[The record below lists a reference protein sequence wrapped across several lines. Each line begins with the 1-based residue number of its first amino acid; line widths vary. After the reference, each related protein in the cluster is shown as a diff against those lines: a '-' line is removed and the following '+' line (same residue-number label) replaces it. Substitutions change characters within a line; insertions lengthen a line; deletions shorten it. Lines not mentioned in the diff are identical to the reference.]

1 MEIME
6 VDAGIINDAAG
17 LSLVGNERTLD
28 PKKPQLFKS
37 FEAKKENCLGK
48 RDKSNAGRID
58 PKAVDICS
66 VLNERDDYYTTSS
79 CAGRCFLYRGDGIKS
94 HHKYIPSNQDHAAAA
109 DNDEKESQ
117 GLGFFQRYRVNHD
130 VIRDAQRYFNIAT
143 LDPSHEQYDPSGGG
157 DPVRTIGQFDHK
169 KALSSNKTTPDGHAI
184 LDASSE
190 QNNET
195 ARQLWLRFEPFIL
208 HVACRTMNAAGALMA
223 AARPAF
229 KNVGLTAFSSSSQSS
244 KFIVAIWGDEGL
256 DMPLLNFSNGTF
268 LFSGQEVWLQELV
281 NERHLRNWEK
291 IARFVQH
298 VRDMPPPTDADDDT
312 LTHGWSTHAY
322 ESSDVA
328 EGETKNKKP
337 RKFDVVGDVAILN
350 TMPPGTPEE
359 REQIGKQIMSQN
371 KAIRVC
377 VARVSS
383 LIGTERSPGEEGM
396 TIIAGA
402 QRNPLISTHVE
413 YGIKCVVDLNHAFFS
428 PRMGPERLRICQ
440 QVARGEDVLVLF
452 SGVGMDAM
460 QIAGRTEASSIMAI
474 ELNPMAAECARR
486 GQRMLQRNKSVK
498 CVGAADRLQIVEG
511 DVLEILPTLPKKH
524 YDRILAPRP
533 KEGNLDGDLGKG
545 DGGTVFLEALIP
557 LLKEVGGECHW
568 YDFAADHELPDCE
581 RTRKGIA
588 GVCERMG
595 FNMEVIHVA
604 RVGSIA
610 KRQIRICMDFR
621 LTGRII
627 QSN

>member
-1 MEIME
+1 
-6 VDAGIINDAAG
+6 
-17 LSLVGNERTLD
+17 
-28 PKKPQLFKS
+28 
-37 FEAKKENCLGK
+37 
-48 RDKSNAGRID
+48 
-58 PKAVDICS
+58 
-66 VLNERDDYYTTSS
+66 
-79 CAGRCFLYRGDGIKS
+79 
-94 HHKYIPSNQDHAAAA
+94 
-109 DNDEKESQ
+109 
-117 GLGFFQRYRVNHD
+117 
-130 VIRDAQRYFNIAT
+130 
-143 LDPSHEQYDPSGGG
+143 
-157 DPVRTIGQFDHK
+157 
-169 KALSSNKTTPDGHAI
+169 
-184 LDASSE
+184 
-190 QNNET
+190 
-195 ARQLWLRFEPFIL
+195 
-208 HVACRTMNAAGALMA
+208 
-223 AARPAF
+223 
-229 KNVGLTAFSSSSQSS
+229 
-244 KFIVAIWGDEGL
+244 
-256 DMPLLNFSNGTF
+256 
-268 LFSGQEVWLQELV
+268 
-281 NERHLRNWEK
+281 
-291 IARFVQH
+291 
-298 VRDMPPPTDADDDT
+298 
-312 LTHGWSTHAY
+312 
-322 ESSDVA
+322 
-328 EGETKNKKP
+328 
-337 RKFDVVGDVAILN
+337 
-350 TMPPGTPEE
+350 
-359 REQIGKQIMSQN
+359 
-371 KAIRVC
+371 
-377 VARVSS
+377 
-383 LIGTERSPGEEGM
+383 M

-581 RTRKGIA
+581 RTRKGISRT
-588 GVCERMG
+588 CERMG
-595 FNMEVIHVA
+595 YTMEVIHVA

-621 LTGRII
+621 LTGRIV